1 MSASLLTG
9 GPAPG
14 PTPITASGA
23 VGQLSTSLVI
33 TQQQG
38 IIVGGTSLSAL
49 SLQEPPNATYADP
62 ANAVQTEFFLSTP
75 NKTGGGVGA
84 EGALYLK
91 GANGS
96 LASTIAYSP
105 KPTSAVSG
113 VDGSKGLY
121 LVGLSQSG
129 TVTTVGAGPAVASI
143 PTVDLSAGAIILLT
157 PVAQATG
164 VCSVAVAAGVA
175 TVTSAAAGV
184 VNWFIVHP

>member
-14 PTPITASGA
+14 PTPIQTIGT
-23 VGQLSTSLVI
+23 VGGLSNSLVI

-38 IIVGGTSLSAL
+38 ALQGGAAVTAL
-49 SLQEPPNATYADP
+49 SLQEPPYATYDSP
-62 ANAVQTEFFLSTP
+62 ANQVQTEFFFSTP
-75 NKTGGGVGA
+75 NITAGGIGA
-84 EGALYLK
+84 EGAFYLK
-91 GANGS
+91 GANAAV
-96 LASTIAYSP
+96 ASTIAYAP
-105 KPTSAVSG
+105 KPTATVNG
-113 VDGSKGLY
+113 ADGTKGLY

-129 TVTTVGAGPAVASI
+129 TVTTAGGPPATAAIPVAVGN
-143 PTVDLSAGAIILLT
+143 SALVMAT

-175 TVTSAAAGV
+175 TISSAAAGA